1 MGRIFL
7 LTLYALLIFLCT
19 AEYQSVNIEA
29 VPADKTF
36 SAELRVLLNK
46 SLESKYITVG
56 DKVYQASPL
65 LNKLYKSQQYNLIW
79 FNEDMSSGEY
89 LSPSEHLFSYLE
101 VLRDSELEG
110 LEPNFYDIDSIEKNI
125 NEMKNLEGDVL
136 RSRVLQVDLLI
147 SNSNISYF
155 IDLLYGRYELASN
168 FIERDYF
175 EPYIDIIALINK
187 AISENNVSGAV
198 KALVPDSY
206 FYHALKR
213 SLIKYEKI
221 KENGGWQ
228 PVPLGENLKL
238 GVYDVR
244 VVFLKHRLYIT
255 GDIDFQLT
263 EEGKRYLNDPLFD
276 YRLIKAVKRFQR
288 RHGLQ
293 EDSVVGENTIAA
305 MNVPLSEKIDSI
317 KINLDIWRKLPRN
330 FGDRYVMVN
339 IPVFRLFAVKDNTTV
354 LEMSAIVGT
363 PDWNTPVLIDDIEYV
378 AINPYWNIPKSIFSE
393 EVLPIIRSDPNY
405 LARSNLEVL
414 SLETDMVQ
422 EDYSWDWSEV
432 DPENFNYRLRQLPG
446 DTNPLGKLKFLFPNK
461 YNVYLHD
468 TPHREF
474 FDRLD
479 KKQSHGCIRV
489 EKPVQLAEFIF
500 NDDSE
505 WGAEIIK
512 SQIDSGQSW
521 EIQLEQSVP
530 VYIVYFTTW
539 VGNDGL
545 TYFSDDFYNF
555 LNPVHEA
562 DTEMS
567 RKQ

>member
-7 LTLYALLIFLCT
+7 ITIYASLIFLCT
-19 AEYQSVNIEA
+19 AEYKSVNTA
-29 VPADKTF
+29 AAPAEKTL
-36 SAELRVLLNK
+36 SAELRVLLND
-46 SLESKYITVG
+46 SLESKNITFG

-65 LNKLYKSQQYNLIW
+65 LNKLYKSRQYNLIW
-79 FNEDMSSGEY
+79 FKEDMSSGEY
-89 LSPSEHLFSYLE
+89 LSPGRHLFSYLE
-101 VLRDSELEG
+101 VLRDSKLEG
-110 LEPNFYDIDSIEKNI
+110 LDPNFYDIESIEKNI
-125 NEMKNLEGDVL
+125 NEMKDLEGDIL
-136 RSRVLQVDLLI
+136 RSRAVQVDLLI

-155 IDLLYGRYELASN
+155 IDLLYGRYEVASN

-175 EPYIDIIALINK
+175 ESYIDIIALIDR
-187 AISENNVSGAV
+187 AVSENNFSGAV
-198 KALVPDSY
+198 RALLPDSY

-213 SLIKYEKI
+213 SLIRYENI
-221 KENGGWQ
+221 KENGGLH
-228 PVPLGENLKL
+228 PIPLGENLQL

-244 VVFLKHRLYIT
+244 VVFLKHRLYTT
-255 GDIDFQLT
+255 GDIDFKLN

-288 RHGLQ
+288 RHGLKA
-293 EDSVVGENTIAA
+293 DSVVGENTIAA

-317 KINLDIWRKLPRN
+317 KRNLDIWRKLPRN

-339 IPVFRLFAVKDNTTV
+339 IPVFRLFAVKDNTPV

-393 EVLPIIRSDPNY
+393 EVLPIIRSDPSY
-405 LARSNLEVL
+405 LAKANLEVL
-414 SLETDMVQ
+414 SLETDIVQ
-422 EDYSWDWSEV
+422 KDYSWDWSEV

-446 DTNPLGKLKFLFPNK
+446 GTNPLGKLKFLFPNK

-468 TPHREF
+468 TPHRQF
-474 FDRLD
+474 FDQLD
-479 KKQSHGCIRV
+479 KKLSHGCIRV

-500 NDDSE
+500 DYDSE
-505 WGAEIIK
+505 WNAEVIR

-521 EIQLEQSVP
+521 EIQLDRSVP

-539 VGNDGL
+539 VGDDGL

-555 LNPVHEA
+555 LTPVQEVQ
-562 DTEMS
+562 EV
-567 RKQ
+567 QEN